1 MTVEEFLLGPA
12 RLKAEI
18 ASDMD
23 NLAALRTVAESCTS
37 HLDLVAGSHVSG
49 GRGKLEDLAV
59 TIADEEEKLRDKIAA
74 VGMLEKNVLEVIRQL
89 SDSRYRCAL
98 IMRFLQGKPWLE
110 ISKTLCISK
119 TYIYVIRREALHEL
133 EQIMKEQGNGRG

>member
-1 MTVEEFLLGPA
+1 MTAEEFLLGPA

-37 HLDLVAGSHVSG
+37 QLDLVAGGHSSDSH
-49 GRGKLEDLAV
+49 RKLEDLTAA
-59 TIADEEEKLRDKIAA
+59 IADEEEKLRDKIAA
-74 VGMLEKNVLEVIRQL
+74 VAILEKDVLEVIRQL
-89 SDSRYRCAL
+89 ADSRYRCAL
-98 IMRFLQGKPWLE
+98 IMRFLQGKSWQE
-110 ISKTLCISK
+110 ISKTLYLSK
-119 TYIYVIRREALHEL
+119 TSVYAILREAIHEL